1 MVDLSFLQ
9 SHALLGGVQEQ
20 ELQKIQALFKQHHF
34 KKGNCIVREEDSGD
48 CLYLIYHG
56 AVEILK
62 KTPTPEG
69 SVDERLAILQSGE
82 SFGEMQLIDIE
93 PRSATVRAVADT
105 EAFSL
110 ANKDLFSIAEWSPE
124 TFTLIIMNIAREISR
139 RLRRM
144 DSLAATLLYASRAGE
159 PSRDV

>member
-1 MVDLSFLQ
+1 MIDLKFLQ
-9 SHALLGGVQEQ
+9 SHALFGGVQEK
-20 ELQKIQALFKQHHF
+20 ELRKIQAMFKEHHF
-34 KKGNCIVREEDSGD
+34 KKGINIVREEDSGD
-48 CLYLIYHG
+48 CLYLIGHG
-56 AVEILK
+56 AVEVLK
-62 KTPTPEG
+62 KTPTPHG
-69 SVDERLAILQSGE
+69 AVDERLAILQKGE

-93 PRSATVRAVADT
+93 PRSATVRAVAD
-105 EAFSL
+105 AVVYSL
-110 ANKDLFSIAEWSPE
+110 ANKDLFSVAEWSPE